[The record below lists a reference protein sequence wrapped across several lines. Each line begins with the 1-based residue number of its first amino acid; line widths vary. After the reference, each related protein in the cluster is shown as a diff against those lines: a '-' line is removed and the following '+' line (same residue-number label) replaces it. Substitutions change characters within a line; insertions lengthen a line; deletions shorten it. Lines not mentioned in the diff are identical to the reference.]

1 MVTGIGPALTDIFPG
16 PVDSQQPVDS
26 LLRFP
31 EGGEWQFKFQNP
43 SIFFFTGGGFPFS
56 VPLDIDIHADGCHGI
71 ILYPGGIGNEV
82 EIISSGVVRVQ
93 TQFHTVI
100 LMNATMPDTLV
111 ALEIARFAEE
121 SALIVVDNTTDAMTP
136 FNLASKGS
144 KVVVKKQNGEVVF
157 EETPSRK

>member
-1 MVTGIGPALTDIFPG
+1 MSRKRQNPHKNFMVFNAVLFIAVLFITGLFLYLSYTFKRDADRKVTYEGRYLIEMSPDFRGESLSIY
-16 PVDSQQPVDS
+16 VNDS
-26 LLRFP
+26 L
-31 EGGEWQFKFQNP
+31 
-43 SIFFFTGGGFPFS
+43 
-56 VPLDIDIHADGCHGI
+56 
-71 ILYPGGIGNEV
+71 
-82 EIISSGVVRVQ
+82 
-93 TQFHTVI
+93 